1 MSTELELRWLKPDKL
16 HGATKRFAEFCK
28 EDILAQ
34 STLDGFDSGVYQ
46 DSIKL
51 VLEKLDDSV
60 SIKEMFDAD

>member
-1 MSTELELRWLKPDKL
+1 MSAELELRWLKPEKL

-28 EDILAQ
+28 GDILEQ
-34 STLDGFDSGVYQ
+34 SMLEDFDNETYQ
-46 DSIKL
+46 NSIKL

>member
-1 MSTELELRWLKPDKL
+1 MSAELELRWLKPEKL

-28 EDILAQ
+28 EDILEQ
-34 STLDGFDSGVYQ
+34 SKLEGFDNNVYQ

-60 SIKEMFDAD
+60 SIREMFDAD